1 MISAKLVDHMGSD
14 LSVVNAARVSF
25 NKKSEPHGYSQAG
38 NGPSIP
44 ILKDKDKKLIK
55 YLASHKHLSPFGHCF
70 ATFYCKAPIF
80 VARQLVKHEYLRLNE
95 ISRRYVKSEPE
106 LFFPDW
112 WREAVDDKKQGSGG
126 RLDDDRA
133 TQAITTSIKQTQD
146 AVYKYNQLLKLGV
159 CEEQARMI
167 LPQNMITEFYWSG
180 SLDAF
185 AKMCK
190 LRRSD
195 DAQTETRRIA
205 IDIAVDMNT
214 IYPHSWEAL
223 QGALH

>member
-1 MISAKLVDHMGSD
+1 MISAKLIDHMGSD

-25 NKKSEPHGYSQAG
+25 NKKSKAHGYTKIDE
-38 NGPSIP
+38 GPSIP
-44 ILKDKDKKLIK
+44 ILRDKDKKLIA

-70 ATFYCKAPIF
+70 ATFYVKAPIF

-112 WREAVDDKKQGSGG
+112 WRESVDDKKQGSGG

-133 TQAITTSIKQTQD
+133 NEAIVTSMQQTQD
-146 AVYKYNQLLKLGV
+146 AVYKYNKLLKLGV

-195 DAQTETRRIA
+195 DAQAETKRIA
-205 IDIAVDMNT
+205 IDIHCHMTN
-214 IYPHSWEAL
+214 IYPHSWQAL
-223 QGALH
+223 QGAVQ